1 MINVYIAKFLKGKTE
16 NLRNFEVSR
25 ISREYLRIKDKNAYV
40 NPHTHKHYQIGKKYH
55 SKCNEMMGLI
65 RWKIALI

>member
-1 MINVYIAKFLKGKTE
+1 MINVYIAKSLKGKTE

-40 NPHTHKHYQIGKKYH
+40 NPHTHKNTIKLARNTIVNDTK
-55 SKCNEMMGLI
+55 
-65 RWKIALI
+65 

>member
-1 MINVYIAKFLKGKTE
+1 MINVYIAKSLKGKTE

-25 ISREYLRIKDKNAYV
+25 ISREYF
-40 NPHTHKHYQIGKKYH
+40 KHYQIGKKYH